1 MTKLLEYKDKIIHF
15 YEEYETYVYPVFKFV
30 IAFTIFWMINT
41 NIGFMTQ
48 ISTLPIALILALVCC
63 LLPQNGTI
71 WIAAIVI
78 IADMYALSAEAAL
91 TTVVLLAVVYFIY
104 FRFVPKD
111 GLGVL
116 LTPIA
121 FKLNVPYIVPV
132 GTGLLQEAHSVISV
146 VCGTVVYYFLEG
158 IHRNSTTLATALT
171 EDRAGST
178 SKFSVSVGQLL
189 NNKEM
194 FLVIGI
200 FVAASLVAYFIR
212 RTTMEHA
219 WSIAIVAGILLEVL
233 GLFAGYLILG
243 ITGKTVNLIIGGILS
258 LVIGAV
264 LQFFFMNLDYART
277 ERVQFED
284 DEYFYYVKAVP
295 KKTVAVPEKTVK
307 HFGNTASMGKRIDHS
322 KKPLSEEDEEIARQ
336 VFAKELD
343 IDEKFLK

>member
-30 IAFTIFWMINT
+30 IAFVIFWMINT

-91 TTVVLLAVVYFIY
+91 TTVVLFVVVYFIY

-111 GLGVL
+111 SLGVL

-132 GTGLLQEAHSVISV
+132 GAGLLQEAYSVISV

-219 WSIAIVAGILLEVL
+219 WSIAIAAGILLEVL

-322 KKPLSEEDEEIARQ
+322 KKPLSEEDEEIARK

>member
-15 YEEYETYVYPVFKFV
+15 YEEYETYMYPVFKFV
-30 IAFTIFWMINT
+30 VALVTFLVINSS
-41 NIGFMTQ
+41 IGFMTT
-48 ISTLPIALILALVCC
+48 ISTFPVALILSLICC

-71 WIAAIVI
+71 WIAAVVIV
-78 IADMYALSAEAAL
+78 ADMYALSAEVAL
-91 TTVVLLAVVYFIY
+91 TTVVLLAVIYFIY
-104 FRFVPKD
+104 FRFAPKD
-111 GLGVL
+111 SIGAL

-121 FKLNVPYIVPV
+121 FKLNVPYIMPV
-132 GTGLLQEAHSVISV
+132 GTGLLGEAYSVISV
-146 VCGTVVYYFLEG
+146 VCGTVVYYFLNG
-158 IHRNSTTLATALT
+158 IHKNSTTLATALT
-171 EDRAGST
+171 EDKTGST

-189 NNKEM
+189 GNKEM

-200 FVAASLVAYFIR
+200 FVAASLVVYFIR
-212 RTTMEHA
+212 RTTVDHA
-219 WSIAIVAGILLEVL
+219 WSIAIAAGILIEVL

-243 ITGKTVNLIIGGILS
+243 ITGKTANLIIGGILS

-284 DEYFYYVKAVP
+284 DEYYYYVKAVP

-322 KKPLSEEDEEIARQ
+322 KQKLSEEDEEVARK

-343 IDEKFLK
+343 IDEKYLK